1 MARHESLNKK
11 YKQLEASNEELK
23 AALEQLKAELEKEK
37 NNNRKKEKNK
47 EPLEGLENFLAYLT
61 ENDEEKRK
69 LLGDEPKDSFS
80 NDHDVILLA
89 LSILGRQLREET
101 WTYGQGTSL
110 ETYEG
115 CIGQMEDVLRHFI
128 KHSQR
133 NIDIIVLCTDNT
145 LTKTEQYDVYGT
157 KLNEEPAVPVF
168 STYDF
173 LKYRIRVA
181 PESEEKTI
189 RFQPVRLD
197 EEDVFSSIQ
206 KVISKI
212 RKSIPNNKTGKNKLF
227 IDTHGSFR
235 EVSLLLNAIVFLLG
249 KTDKE
254 SRIIPEQ
261 ICGVKTSSNTIVD
274 QTDTYRIFDF
284 VTGISDFVNYGNA
297 DVLNHYFENEEED
310 TTTRMI
316 VDEMNAVSLAIQ
328 MCDPQ
333 QYTQNL
339 QSLKQLFDEL
349 RNPELELEHNPLL
362 DIFAEQIEAD
372 FGERLLSAPEE
383 ERDFWIIRRCLDK
396 KMYQQALTIIDA
408 KLPRYY
414 YNHGIFYYDIPDGQE
429 LPGRNSSSWKDDD
442 SYVFETVLNRKCR
455 YFPHQNGNDGDN
467 MILAMNTIAGGYK
480 NYKDRIHHLF
490 PENEK
495 IPFRNN
501 VSITIKSDLSTNM
514 KKQAAFALRIHKAL
528 KDYRNTV
535 NHASSNDERVS
546 PDVLEKVI
554 REYLR
559 LLNNLKTSVD
569 NNNQ

>member
-206 KVISKI
+206 KA
-212 RKSIPNNKTGKNKLF
+212 R
-227 IDTHGSFR
+227 
-235 EVSLLLNAIVFLLG
+235 
-249 KTDKE
+249 
-254 SRIIPEQ
+254 
-261 ICGVKTSSNTIVD
+261 
-274 QTDTYRIFDF
+274 
-284 VTGISDFVNYGNA
+284 
-297 DVLNHYFENEEED
+297 
-310 TTTRMI
+310 
-316 VDEMNAVSLAIQ
+316 
-328 MCDPQ
+328 
-333 QYTQNL
+333 
-339 QSLKQLFDEL
+339 LK
-349 RNPELELEHNPLL
+349 
-362 DIFAEQIEAD
+362 
-372 FGERLLSAPEE
+372 GLSA
-383 ERDFWIIRRCLDK
+383 
-396 KMYQQALTIIDA
+396 
-408 KLPRYY
+408 
-414 YNHGIFYYDIPDGQE
+414 H
-429 LPGRNSSSWKDDD
+429 
-442 SYVFETVLNRKCR
+442 
-455 YFPHQNGNDGDN
+455 FPV
-467 MILAMNTIAGGYK
+467 
-480 NYKDRIHHLF
+480 R
-490 PENEK
+490 
-495 IPFRNN
+495 
-501 VSITIKSDLSTNM
+501 
-514 KKQAAFALRIHKAL
+514 
-528 KDYRNTV
+528 
-535 NHASSNDERVS
+535 
-546 PDVLEKVI
+546 
-554 REYLR
+554 
-559 LLNNLKTSVD
+559 
-569 NNNQ
+569 

>member
-501 VSITIKSDLSTNM
+501 VSITTKSDLSTNM